1 MFKKIND
8 IVFSFLEK
16 KNLRKNKEREEIEK
30 TWEKRISP
38 SIKKNT
44 TILSF
49 NKGELII
56 KAKNPTWRME
66 ISLIKKELKK
76 KLIKTIKLK

>member
-16 KNLRKNKEREEIEK
+16 KNLRENKERETIEGIWDK
-30 TWEKRISP
+30 KINP
-38 SIKKNT
+38 LIKKNT

-49 NKGELII
+49 NKGELIV

-76 KLIKTIKLK
+76 N